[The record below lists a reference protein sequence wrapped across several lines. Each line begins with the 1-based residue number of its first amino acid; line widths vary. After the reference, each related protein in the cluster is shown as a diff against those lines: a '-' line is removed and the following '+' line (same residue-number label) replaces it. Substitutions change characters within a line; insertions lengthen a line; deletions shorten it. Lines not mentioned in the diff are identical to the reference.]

1 MLYNYA
7 MADNT
12 ETFRQKVVQ
21 FLIKHDVAFNT
32 CAFILAVVAIPISLA
47 VFPDATVAT
56 FVIAAL
62 TGVSASAGALSA
74 SLMTADER
82 KRAEAEE
89 KEEDR
94 EREEDLKWREQ
105 HDA

>member
-1 MLYNYA
+1 MTLGYNYA
-7 MADNT
+7 MGKLEKFR
-12 ETFRQKVVQ
+12 ETVVQ
-21 FLIKHDVAFNT
+21 FLIKHDVMFNT

-47 VFPDATVAT
+47 VFPDATMAT

-82 KRAEAEE
+82 KRDAEE
-89 KEEDR
+89 EAEEDR
-94 EREEDLKWREQ
+94 EREEDQKRW
-105 HDA
+105 DNIS